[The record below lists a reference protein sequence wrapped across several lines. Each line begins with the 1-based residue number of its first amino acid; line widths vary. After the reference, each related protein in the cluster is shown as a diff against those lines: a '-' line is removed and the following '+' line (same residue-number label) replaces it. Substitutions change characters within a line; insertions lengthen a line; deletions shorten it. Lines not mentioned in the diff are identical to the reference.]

1 MSYAESP
8 GDRGIAEAR
17 IQEIQ
22 NLSVVVADG
31 GKVDAILRSGG
42 QKNPDVMCG
51 GYARLIL
58 NELCRTG
65 KMDK

>member
-1 MSYAESP
+1 MTYAEPP

-51 GYARLIL
+51 GYARSIL
-58 NELCRTG
+58 NELSRTG